1 MALDDKMMRAQFIV
15 PLRIITIKIQNLKNE
30 VRKITSPVKIIKEE
44 KLSPPQVLVL
54 GFLTVII
61 IGTILLNLPA
71 ASSTGKSVG
80 FINALF
86 TATSATCVT
95 GLIVL
100 DTGKDFSTFGQLIIL
115 ILLQCGELG
124 IMTMSTMF
132 AFLMGKRISLR
143 QRLIMQESL
152 NQFSIGGLV
161 RLAKYILIFTVII
174 EGVGATILFFSF
186 YWQRIYSP
194 VQALYL
200 GVFHSISAF
209 CNAGFSLFSDSIMR
223 YKGDLIIN
231 LTFIALIIL
240 GGIGF
245 LVLLELFQYGKNGT
259 LSLHA
264 NLALKISLILILIGF
279 IVIYLIESNNPFTLG
294 NLNLSEKIYA
304 SLFQS
309 VTARTAGFNTIH
321 IGSMLNPTL
330 FLIIILMF
338 IGASPGSTGGGVKT
352 TTFGLLI
359 LYVWSSL
366 TGKEEINLFKRRVS
380 PNIIPK
386 ALTVITLSLALV
398 TIMTIL
404 LSYVEGENFI
414 KILFEVVSAF
424 GTVGLSTGITPS
436 LSVAGK
442 IIVIITMFTGRVGP
456 LGLALALIQ
465 RREPEVIKYPEE
477 KVMVG

>member
-1 MALDDKMMRAQFIV
+1 
-15 PLRIITIKIQNLKNE
+15 
-30 VRKITSPVKIIKEE
+30 
-44 KLSPPQVLVL
+44 
-54 GFLTVII
+54 
-61 IGTILLNLPA
+61 
-71 ASSTGKSVG
+71 
-80 FINALF
+80 
-86 TATSATCVT
+86 
-95 GLIVL
+95 
-100 DTGKDFSTFGQLIIL
+100 
-115 ILLQCGELG
+115 
-124 IMTMSTMF
+124 MTMSTMF
-132 AFLMGKRISLR
+132 AFLMGKKISLR

-174 EGVGATILFFSF
+174 EGVGATILFFC
-186 YWQRIYSP
+186 WQRFYSP
-194 VQALYL
+194 IKALYL

-223 YKGDLIIN
+223 YKGDLTIN
-231 LTFIALIIL
+231 LTFMALIIL

-264 NLALKISLILILIGF
+264 KLALKISLILILIGF
-279 IVIYLIESNNPFTLG
+279 IGIYLIESNNPFTLS
-294 NLNLSEKIYA
+294 NLNLSEKIYG
-304 SLFQS
+304 SIFQS
-309 VTARTAGFNTIH
+309 VTARTAGFNTVH

-366 TGKEEINLFKRRVS
+366 TGKEGINLFKRRVS
-380 PNIIPK
+380 PDIIPK

-398 TIMTIL
+398 IIMTIL
-404 LSYVEGENFI
+404 LSYVEGKDFI

-442 IIVIITMFTGRVGP
+442 IIIIITMFSGRVGP
-456 LGLALALIQ
+456 LGLALSLIQ
-465 RREPEVIKYPEE
+465 GREPEVIKYPEE

>member
-1 MALDDKMMRAQFIV
+1 M
-15 PLRIITIKIQNLKNE
+15 
-30 VRKITSPVKIIKEE
+30 
-44 KLSPPQVLVL
+44 
-54 GFLTVII
+54 
-61 IGTILLNLPA
+61 LLNLPA
-71 ASSTGKSVG
+71 ASSTGKSIG
-80 FINALF
+80 FIDALF

-100 DTGKDFSTFGQLIIL
+100 NTGKDFSTFGQLIIL
-115 ILLQCGELG
+115 ILLQCGGLG

-132 AFLMGKRISLR
+132 AFLIGKRISLR

-161 RLAKYILIFTVII
+161 HLAKFILIFTVII
-174 EGVGATILFFSF
+174 EGIGATILFFC
-186 YWQRIYSP
+186 WQKNYSP

-223 YKGDLIIN
+223 YRGDLIIN
-231 LTFIALIIL
+231 LTFMTLITL

-245 LVLLELFQYGKNGT
+245 LVLLELLQYGKNGT
-259 LSLHA
+259 LSLHTK
-264 NLALKISLILILIGF
+264 LVLKISFILILIGF
-279 IVIYLIESNNPFTLG
+279 IGVYLIEYSNPLTLG
-294 NLNLSEKIYA
+294 NLNLSEKIY
-304 SLFQS
+304 SSIFQS
-309 VTARTAGFNTIH
+309 ITARTAGFNTIH

-338 IGASPGSTGGGVKT
+338 IGASPGSTGGGIKT
-352 TTFGLLI
+352 TTFSLLI

-366 TGKEEINLFKRRVS
+366 TGKKEINLFKRRVS
-380 PNIIPK
+380 PDIIPK
-386 ALTVITLSLALV
+386 ALAVITLSLALV
-398 TIMTIL
+398 VTMTIL
-404 LSYVEGENFI
+404 LSYVEGEDFI

-436 LSVAGK
+436 LSTAGK
-442 IIVIITMFTGRVGP
+442 IIIIITMFAGRLGP
-456 LGLALALIQ
+456 LGLALSLIQ
-465 RREPEVIKYPEE
+465 KREPEVIKYPEE

>member
-1 MALDDKMMRAQFIV
+1 VALDDKMMRAQFIV